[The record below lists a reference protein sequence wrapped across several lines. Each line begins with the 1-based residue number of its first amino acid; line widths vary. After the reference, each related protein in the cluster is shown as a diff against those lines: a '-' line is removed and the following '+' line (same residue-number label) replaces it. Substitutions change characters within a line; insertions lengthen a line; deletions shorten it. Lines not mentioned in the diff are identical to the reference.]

1 MTWEIAIRL
10 AHVIGTV
17 LGVGGDTFGSIF
29 YFKAL
34 RDGKVD
40 LHEADTLRT
49 CFKVLH
55 IGLVLLVI
63 SGFAFFIEQRL
74 TGDTS
79 HMFSVRVIAKLA
91 LVFILL
97 INAILMHT
105 RKIPEWIGGAI
116 SITSWYA
123 ALILGVWRGLHASLW
138 QIALVYVAIVVVV
151 AIGERLIRKRMSI
164 PL

>member
-10 AHVIGTV
+10 AHIIGTV

-34 RDGKVD
+34 KDGKVD

-49 CFKVLH
+49 CFKVVH

-63 SGFAFFIEQRL
+63 SGFGFFLEQRL

-79 HMFSVRVIAKLA
+79 HMFSLRIIAKLA
-91 LVFILL
+91 LVFILV
-97 INAILMHT
+97 INAVLMQM

-116 SITSWYA
+116 SITSWYT
-123 ALILGVWRGLHASLW
+123 ALILGVWRGLQASLW
-138 QIALVYVAIVVVV
+138 QIALVYIVAIVVV
-151 AIGERLIRKRMSI
+151 AISERLIRKRMSI